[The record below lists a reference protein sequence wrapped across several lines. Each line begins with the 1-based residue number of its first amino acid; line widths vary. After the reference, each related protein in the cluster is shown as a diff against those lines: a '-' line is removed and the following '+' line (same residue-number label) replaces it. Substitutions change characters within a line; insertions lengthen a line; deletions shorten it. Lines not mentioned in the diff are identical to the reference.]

1 MLLFTHSKFAHF
13 RALNWHVHPPTAFCF
28 ARHLLHLYPPSAS
41 SPVDSRHD
49 ILELARFLTELS
61 VIDYFFVNKKSSFV
75 GLAALLN
82 AMEISRAFPFAD
94 QMYFLE
100 SIHRFNL
107 LNVRDPAIEECRFR
121 LKELYISG
129 GYSQTHDLHVVT
141 PVTESRTDTVSPVSV
156 TATFDSY
163 TAQHAHASGCE
174 SSKSCSF
181 QAIHH

>member
-1 MLLFTHSKFAHF
+1 
-13 RALNWHVHPPTAFCF
+13 
-28 ARHLLHLYPPSAS
+28 
-41 SPVDSRHD
+41 
-49 ILELARFLTELS
+49 
-61 VIDYFFVNKKSSFV
+61 
-75 GLAALLN
+75 
-82 AMEISRAFPFAD
+82 
-94 QMYFLE
+94 MYFLE

-129 GYSQTHDLHVVT
+129 GYSQTQDLHVVT